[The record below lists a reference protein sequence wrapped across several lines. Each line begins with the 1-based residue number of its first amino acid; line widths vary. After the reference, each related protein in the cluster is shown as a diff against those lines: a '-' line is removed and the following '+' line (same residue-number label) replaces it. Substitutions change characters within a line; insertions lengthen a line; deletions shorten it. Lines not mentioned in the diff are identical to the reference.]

1 MDIRN
6 PFLLRR
12 RPATVGAYGWKIHF
26 TRNSIHFLR
35 AETQAQRIEKRTLI
49 GCTLVGIHLAVSKV
63 GRAFRYS
70 ASRAGAQMNHHQ
82 GPTVQPR
89 ADRVHDRRDDANAW
103 RGHGEGVHPLG
114 ADCFGDFTKTPKA
127 VVPIAHC
134 RFAFPAYLC
143 AGKRSRPAASGA
155 GSPTQIGR
163 VTAQNSPEEQ
173 VRKGRPKRA
182 LSTLIPRVSGR
193 SLDRMTAHT
202 REQHA
207 DLLRTATG
215 PVSGP
220 LWTPKHLAR
229 RYVPLSA
236 GFSQTRRQL
245 GSRVPCDCGRPSR
258 TIGTDSS
265 GLPPSCVKKPIA
277 CMRAE
282 GADGRPKRI
291 ERHHVR

>member
-1 MDIRN
+1 
-6 PFLLRR
+6 
-12 RPATVGAYGWKIHF
+12 
-26 TRNSIHFLR
+26 
-35 AETQAQRIEKRTLI
+35 
-49 GCTLVGIHLAVSKV
+49 
-63 GRAFRYS
+63 
-70 ASRAGAQMNHHQ
+70 MNHHQ

-215 PVSGP
+215 PDSGP
-220 LWTPKHLAR
+220 LWTPKHLV
-229 RYVPLSA
+229 RYVPGCDASLSA
-236 GFSQTRRQL
+236 GFSPARRRL
-245 GSRVPCDCGRPSR
+245 GGGVPCGCARLARP
-258 TIGTDSS
+258 IVADLA
-265 GLPPSCVKKPIA
+265 GLPPSCAKKTIA
-277 CMRAE
+277 CPRAA
-282 GADGRPKRI
+282 GPDDRPKRI
-291 ERHHVR
+291 GRHHVH

>member
-1 MDIRN
+1 M
-6 PFLLRR
+6 
-12 RPATVGAYGWKIHF
+12 IHSKP
-26 TRNSIHFLR
+26 NSIHFSR
-35 AETQAQRIEKRTLI
+35 AANRPQRIEKRTLI
-49 GCTLVGIHLAVSKV
+49 GRTPVGAHLAVPKV

-70 ASRAGAQMNHHQ
+70 ASRTGAQMNHRQ

-89 ADRVHDRRDDANAW
+89 ADRVHDRRDDADAW
-103 RGHGEGVHPLG
+103 RGQGVHPLG
-114 ADCFGDFTKTPKA
+114 ADCLGDFTKTPKA

-143 AGKRSRPAASGA
+143 VGKRSRPAASGA

-207 DLLRTATG
+207 DLSRTATG

-236 GFSQTRRQL
+236 GFSQTRRRL
-245 GSRVPCDCGRPSR
+245 GSRVPCDCGRSAR

-265 GLPPSCVKKPIA
+265 GPHPSCAKKAIA
-277 CMRAE
+277 CTRAE

-291 ERHHVR
+291 GRHHAR